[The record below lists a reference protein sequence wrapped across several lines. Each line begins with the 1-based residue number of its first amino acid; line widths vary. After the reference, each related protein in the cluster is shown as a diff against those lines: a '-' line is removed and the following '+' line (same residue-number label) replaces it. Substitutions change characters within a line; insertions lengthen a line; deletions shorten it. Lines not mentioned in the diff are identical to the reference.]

1 MFSKLKEKINSKTK
15 QFKKAAFLALVSYI
29 YDKIANR
36 KSDQKKKE
44 YIENVEYE
52 IEEKKKQ

>member
-1 MFSKLKEKINSKTK
+1 MFSKLREKINFKVK
-15 QFKKAAFLALVSYI
+15 QFKKAAFLALASYI

-52 IEEKKKQ
+52 VEEKEK